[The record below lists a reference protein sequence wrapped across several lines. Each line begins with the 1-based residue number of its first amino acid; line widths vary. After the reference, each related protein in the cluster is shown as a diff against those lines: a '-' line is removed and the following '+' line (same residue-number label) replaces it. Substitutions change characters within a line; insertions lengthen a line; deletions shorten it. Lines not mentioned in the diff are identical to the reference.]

1 MILKG
6 AYASISAPGM
16 PSGRQL
22 ETGVIAFATF
32 LRKNSAASGRMDAS
46 AGLKSARMFQKYLL
60 KVRGSS
66 PGTTKKV
73 SLPSKL
79 SPGGTGSVCQTP
91 ERSGLPLDARGAGA
105 ERLGLPSR
113 VRGVPGVGWFNHWAC
128 AHTSAPANMI
138 AIL

>member
-6 AYASISAPGM
+6 AYASSSAPGM

-22 ETGVIAFATF
+22 ATGLIALAAFF
-32 LRKNSAASGRMDAS
+32 RNNSAASGRMGAS

-66 PGTTKKV
+66 PGTTKKL
-73 SLPSKL
+73 SSPSKL

-91 ERSGLPLDARGAGA
+91 ERSGLPLDARGAGE
-105 ERLGLPSR
+105 ERFGLPSR
-113 VRGVPGVGWFNHWAC
+113 VRGVPGLGWFNHWAC
-128 AHTSAPANMI
+128 AYINAPANMI
-138 AIL
+138 